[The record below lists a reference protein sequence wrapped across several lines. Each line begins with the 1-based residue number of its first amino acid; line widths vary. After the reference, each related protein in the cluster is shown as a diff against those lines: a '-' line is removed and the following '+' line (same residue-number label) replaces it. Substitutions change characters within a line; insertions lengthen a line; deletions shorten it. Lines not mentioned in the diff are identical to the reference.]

1 MDSLNDNDFNRR
13 SSRRN
18 SKRFSFHSLENAL
31 GLNGLERNSRGS
43 IKFDNFNENNLNC
56 SIRETEGEEKND
68 EEIDKE
74 KFDNYFND
82 DDSQKNNNFVDLD
95 MDCLEGFSIFI
106 DKKSAILNFEIYKNE
121 EIFIEKVIKDLN
133 QKLEIINNDKFDIE
147 KITKD
152 PNEKLEIINNDKFD
166 IEKVNKDP
174 NEKLEINKNEEI
186 LIEKIIKNPNKKLE
200 ITSNNKFNIE
210 KITKDP
216 NEKLSVLINDN
227 FSILNTTMDTN
238 EDLDISLQETFTL
251 TYKIPQPFKILEIQK
266 NEKNNLS
273 LYSKRNS
280 HKISEIFNQEN
291 FSIFNT
297 KLLFNPS
304 KLQINSNTNFINFEK
319 KIKKDNEAELNEY
332 FSIIRNQKEN
342 FKNLYCD
349 KKIEFSLISNPKK
362 IEKKTNLNQVDVAKD
377 TKRLSNAIKI
387 PEKRKSK
394 MVTFTDIKE
403 NKKENL
409 DEKKEIVYKMKI
421 NFKKKNPFNFDNY
434 KKQLKDKYNDYETH
448 NYNHC
453 NILEDKK
460 LGGNNN
466 GNINLIQ
473 IKN

>member
-152 PNEKLEIINNDKFD
+152 PNEKL
-166 IEKVNKDP
+166 
-174 NEKLEINKNEEI
+174 
-186 LIEKIIKNPNKKLE
+186 
-200 ITSNNKFNIE
+200 
-210 KITKDP
+210 
-216 NEKLSVLINDN
+216 SVLINDN

-273 LYSKRNS
+273 LYSKTNS

-466 GNINLIQ
+466 GNINH
-473 IKN
+473 KP